1 MQELDIAD
9 RQEVADVI
17 VRCATALDTHDAE
30 LLLSCFTADA
40 ELQVD
45 RAPVTSPA
53 EFAERA
59 KRLRTLAVVQ
69 HFVSNIAVEL
79 AGDRAASRS
88 YCLVMQAHGQDEGR
102 KTLLTGGIYEDE
114 LAKTVAGWQ
123 ISRRRFTSLWAVE
136 GTNVVTPTHDRLPVG
151 A

>member
-1 MQELDIAD
+1 MQELQIAD
-9 RQEVADVI
+9 RQDIADVI
-17 VRCATALDTHDAE
+17 VRYATALDTHDAE

-40 ELQVD
+40 RLQLD
-45 RAPVTSPA
+45 RAPVSSPA

-59 KRLRTLAVVQ
+59 KRLRTLAAVQ
-69 HFVSNIAVEL
+69 HFITNIAVEL
-79 AGDRAASRS
+79 AGHRATARS
-88 YCLVMQAHGQDEGR
+88 YGLIMQAHGETEGR

-114 LAKTVAGWQ
+114 LAKTATGWQ

-136 GTNVVTPTHDRLPVG
+136 GTDVVTPTHDRLPVG